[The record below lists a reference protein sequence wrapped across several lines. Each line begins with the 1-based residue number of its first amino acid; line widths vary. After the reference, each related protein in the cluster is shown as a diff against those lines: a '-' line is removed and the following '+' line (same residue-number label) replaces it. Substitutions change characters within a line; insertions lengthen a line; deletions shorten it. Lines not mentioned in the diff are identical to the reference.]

1 MDALNEPIERKR
13 AELNGRW
20 PTLSGSLARL
30 QKYFDIEL
38 TYTSNALAGNA
49 LTLRETAEVI
59 EQGTAVGGKLL
70 DHHIQAVDHYDAI
83 WKMRELAASAAAI
96 SDEMVRELHAR
107 IVARSRP
114 AIAGVY
120 RTEPRPA
127 TGGSSSLPDGADVPR
142 RMKDFEGWL
151 AEAERTP
158 AASFEALLRM
168 SAIAPFSEGNGRA
181 ARLLM
186 NLLLVR
192 GGYPPVAIP
201 DEDRDSYRTM
211 LDRGVV
217 RGDPASFQTF
227 MHERLDAALDAYLG
241 LLRD

>member
-1 MDALNEPIERKR
+1 MNGPIARKR
-13 AELNGRW
+13 AELDGRW
-20 PTLSGSLARL
+20 PTLGGALARL

-70 DHHIQAVDHYDAI
+70 DHHLEAADHYDAI
-83 WKMRELAASAAAI
+83 RRMREFATSAAGI
-96 SDEMVRELHAR
+96 SEEMVRELQAR

-120 RTEPRPA
+120 RSEPRPLA
-127 TGGSSSLPDGADVPR
+127 GGASALPDGADVPR
-142 RMKDFEGWL
+142 RMKDFSGWL
-151 AEAERTP
+151 ADAGRTP

-168 SAIAPFSEGNGRA
+168 SAISPFAEGNGRA

-186 NLLLVR
+186 NLMLVR
-192 GGYPPVAIP
+192 SGYPPVAIP
-201 DEDRDSYRTM
+201 DEDRDSYRAA
-211 LDRGVV
+211 LDRGVA
-217 RGDPASFQTF
+217 RGDPAALQTF
-227 MHERLDAALDAYLG
+227 MHERLDATLDAYLG